1 MPNLPRLFSRPV
13 RTIHCVGVG
22 GMGLGPL
29 AIYLAGA
36 GYEVS
41 GEDEALTS
49 GMRVQLVRAG
59 VAVKSLPES
68 CDLLVKIPMQGA
80 VESLNASVAAGV
92 CLFESVRRRGH

>member
-41 GEDEALTS
+41 GEDEAD
-49 GMRVQLVRAG
+49 GGFRIRIR
-59 VAVKSLPES
+59 LP
-68 CDLLVKIPMQGA
+68 LQA
-80 VESLNASVAAGV
+80 
-92 CLFESVRRRGH
+92 

>member
-41 GEDEALTS
+41 GEDEALT
-49 GMRVQLVRAG
+49 RDR
-59 VAVKSLPES
+59 KSTR
-68 CDLLVKIPMQGA
+68 
-80 VESLNASVAAGV
+80 LNS
-92 CLFESVRRRGH
+92 SHT